1 MPMKPL
7 KLMTTIIS
15 TLFILNSPRILGKDL
30 ATIDGT
36 SISVE
41 SVTAALKALGPQGE
55 MVASNPE
62 LKKKFIDH
70 MVNSALVAKKA
81 KSEGFDKTP
90 QFQARLADMTTQLLA
105 GEYMDSIAAKKTT
118 DKDLKAWF
126 NQNKTRFSKK
136 EVHALHILCEDETK
150 AKAALNDALEAK
162 AEFTEL
168 AKKYSKDKTVDLGF
182 FGQGR
187 MVPEFETAAFNTK
200 VGTVHPQPVKTQFG
214 WHVIKV
220 LETRGEESVAF
231 EKVKLDVA
239 RKYRQK
245 LQEDLILDLRKKS
258 KIAVNEQF
266 LRDVK
271 IP

>member
-1 MPMKPL
+1 
-7 KLMTTIIS
+7 
-15 TLFILNSPRILGKDL
+15 
-30 ATIDGT
+30 
-36 SISVE
+36 
-41 SVTAALKALGPQGE
+41 
-55 MVASNPE
+55 
-62 LKKKFIDH
+62 

-81 KSEGFDKTP
+81 KAEGFDKTP

-182 FGQGR
+182 FGHGR

-245 LQEDLILDLRKKS
+245 LQEDLIHDLRKKS

>member
-1 MPMKPL
+1 MKV
-7 KLMTTIIS
+7 TRRIGIIS
-15 TLFILNSPRILGKDL
+15 LIGVAVLLAGLRALSKDL
-30 ATIDGT
+30 ATIDDS

-81 KSEGFDKTP
+81 KAEGFDKTP
-90 QFQARLADMTTQLLA
+90 QFQSRLADMTNQLLA
-105 GEYMDSIAAKKTT
+105 GEYMDFVAAKKTT
-118 DKDLKAWF
+118 DKELKSWF
-126 NQNKTRFSKK
+126 NQNKSRFSKK
-136 EVHALHILCEDETK
+136 EVHALHILCEDEAK
-150 AKAALNDALEAK
+150 AKEALTEALK
-162 AEFTEL
+162 DSVDFSDV

-182 FGQGR
+182 FGHGR
-187 MVPEFETAAFNTK
+187 MVPEFENAAFGTK

-220 LETRGEESVAF
+220 LESRGDEQVSF
-231 EKVKLDVA
+231 EKVKPDVA
-239 RKYRQK
+239 RRYRQK
-245 LQEDLILDLRKKS
+245 LQEDLIHELRKKS

-271 IP
+271 LP